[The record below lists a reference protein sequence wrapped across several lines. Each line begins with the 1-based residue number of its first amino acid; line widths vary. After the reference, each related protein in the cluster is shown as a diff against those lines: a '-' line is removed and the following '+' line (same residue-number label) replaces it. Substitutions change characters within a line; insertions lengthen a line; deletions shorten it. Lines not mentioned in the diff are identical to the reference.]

1 MRLYA
6 HERRVTEALQRM
18 FLPSLLPRVPGL
30 RVWSQYL
37 PAAAA
42 AIGGDWYD
50 MFVPRSGGVAVA
62 IGDVSGHGIHA
73 AAGMGQIR
81 NALRAYALEIA
92 DPAQVV
98 SRLDRLMAFLD
109 VSDIVTL
116 LYGVINADLSEF
128 RFVSAGHVP
137 PLFVTSDGNSSFVD
151 DGPGDPPLGTQTV
164 HKFREHF
171 VQLEPGCSILLFTDG
186 LVERRDESLSGGLE
200 RLRHS
205 AELVRSAGDPAEA
218 IDAIVQSLLG
228 EQEPS
233 DDVALLLLE
242 LEAGSASVG

>member
-1 MRLYA
+1 
-6 HERRVTEALQRM
+6 M

-42 AIGGDWYD
+42 AIGGDGTTCSSRD
-50 MFVPRSGGVAVA
+50 LEESQSRSAMCRGF
-62 IGDVSGHGIHA
+62 HA
-73 AAGMGQIR
+73 AAGMGQIETLFAPMPWR
-81 NALRAYALEIA
+81 SPTLLR
-92 DPAQVV
+92 VV

-116 LYGVINADLSEF
+116 LYGSSTPTYLSF
-128 RFVSAGHVP
+128 GSSAGHP

-151 DGPGDPPLGTQTV
+151 DGPGDPPLARTA
-164 HKFREHF
+164 HEFEERF

-200 RLRHS
+200 RLRRS
-205 AELVRSAGDPAEA
+205 AELVRSDADPAEA
-218 IDAIVQSLLG
+218 IDAIIQSLLG

-242 LEAGSASVG
+242 LEAGSANVG